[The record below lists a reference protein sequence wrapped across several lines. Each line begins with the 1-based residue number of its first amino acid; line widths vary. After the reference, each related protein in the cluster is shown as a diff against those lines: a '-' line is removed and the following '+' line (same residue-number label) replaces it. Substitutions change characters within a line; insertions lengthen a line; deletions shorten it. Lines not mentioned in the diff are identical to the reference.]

1 MRSKPVILV
10 ALLLPAFLVN
20 LDTML
25 VNVALPA
32 MVRELHATTTQLQW
46 VVDAYNLVFA
56 ALLLTFGSL
65 SDRFG
70 RKGML
75 LTGLAVVGTASLA
88 GGFTTSPAQLIATRA
103 VMGLG
108 AAMTFPATL
117 SLISNVFTERKERA
131 RAIGL
136 WGAVSGVAIATGPI
150 VGGWLLEHYSW
161 PAIFIAMAPVAAV
174 AAGLVAVA
182 VPTSKDPDA
191 TPVDMPGLVLSSA
204 AMALL
209 VFTIIEAPTYGWA
222 AARTVAGFA
231 VSAVLLAAFI
241 VAERRAAHPMLDVS
255 LFRNMRFSAASGAVT
270 VSFFTL
276 FGFIFLITQYFQFV
290 RAYGPLSTGV
300 RLLPVALSVGVGSV
314 AGTQLAVRAGT
325 KLVVTTGLVA
335 MAGFYG
341 WVAATIGATLAYG
354 VIAAQMVVYGLGLGL
369 TSAPATESIMGAI
382 PAAKAGVGSAIND
395 STRLI
400 GGTLGVAVLGSVY
413 ASVYASRLTASMPAA
428 VPGPVA
434 AIAHQSVGAAYV
446 AAGKIA
452 ALGHPALGHAL
463 QHASANAFLRGLTI
477 GALVA
482 GSVAA
487 LGAILAVLFL
497 PAQPT
502 RPASPAVDDAET
514 AEQARESQTHT
525 RPATPAP
532 LARAPQ
538 PSTAPARDG
547 QTRPRP

>member
-1 MRSKPVILV
+1 MRSKPTILV
-10 ALLLPAFLVN
+10 ALLLAAFLVN
-20 LDTML
+20 LDTTL

-56 ALLLTFGSL
+56 ALLLACGSL

-75 LTGLAVVGTASLA
+75 LAGLAVVGAASLA
-88 GGFTTSPAQLIATRA
+88 GGFTTSPAQLIAARA

-117 SLISNVFTERKERA
+117 SLIVNVFTERTERA

-136 WGAVSGVAIATGPI
+136 WGAIAGVAIAMGPI
-150 VGGWLLEHYSW
+150 VGGWLLERYSW
-161 PAIFIAMAPVAAV
+161 AAIFIAMAPVAA
-174 AAGLVAVA
+174 AAVILVALA

-191 TPVDMPGLVLSSA
+191 AAVDIPGLALSSA
-204 AMALL
+204 TMALL
-209 VFTIIEAPTYGWA
+209 VFTIIEAPGYGWT
-222 AARTVAGFA
+222 AARSVAGFA

-241 VAERRAAHPMLDVS
+241 VWERRGAHPMLDVR
-255 LFRNMRFSAASGAVT
+255 LFRNLRFSAASAAVT

-290 RAYGPLSTGV
+290 RGYGPLSTGV
-300 RLLPVALSVGVGSV
+300 RLLPVALAVGIGSV

-325 KLVVTTGLVA
+325 KLIVTTGLAAV
-335 MAGFYG
+335 AGFYG
-341 WVAATIGATLAYG
+341 WVAPTTSATLSYG
-354 VIAAQMVVYGLGLGL
+354 IIAAQMVVYGLGLGL
-369 TSAPATESIMGAI
+369 TSAPATESTMGAI
-382 PAAKAGVGSAIND
+382 SRAKARVGSAVND

-400 GGTLGVAVLGSVY
+400 GGTLGVAVIGSVY
-413 ASVYASRLTASMPAA
+413 LSVYGTRLTATLPAA

-434 AIAHQSVGAAYV
+434 AIAHQSIGAAYA

-452 ALGHPALGHAL
+452 ALGHPDLGQALHFA
-463 QHASANAFLRGLTI
+463 ATNAFLRGLTI

-482 GSVAA
+482 GGVAA
-487 LGAILAVLFL
+487 LGAVLAVLFL
-497 PAQPT
+497 PAQPPQ
-502 RPASPAVDDAET
+502 PASPAADATET
-514 AEQARESQTHT
+514 TELETQT
-525 RPATPAP
+525 
-532 LARAPQ
+532 Q
-538 PSTAPARDG
+538 PPTAVH
-547 QTRPRP
+547 